1 MTNKRRILLV
11 VGVALLLL
19 IVWVGFSGLRAATE
33 TRKALAALDRIQAA
47 ADNPD
52 MGALDAVAADIAA
65 LETHLKA
72 VRSAAGPFMPLAP
85 AFGWLPKVGPLAKSA
100 PALLDMAIETATGGN
115 QALTALRPAVD
126 GLREHGAGDGLG
138 QVVAALQAAQ
148 PELAAAEEHI
158 ARVEAARESI
168 TQPLPDR
175 FQGQMAQVDR
185 ILPLARVALQAAQVA
200 PVLLG
205 ADEPRAYLILAQNN
219 DEMRATGGFI
229 SGAGVARFEGGRL
242 TDLKMADS
250 YAADDLS
257 KPHPSPPRPLSE
269 WMGAQMLLLR
279 DSNWSPDYPTSAE
292 VARSLYAQDQEVYTD
307 GVIAIDMEAVRL
319 LVEALGPLDVP
330 GIEGQ
335 VTADNLED
343 TMKRAWERPADSNE
357 TVDTST
363 TGDWWL
369 KRKDFMGDL
378 VSAALGRLQS
388 GADLDPA
395 ALGKALI
402 TMLNGRHLQIFVDDP
417 TISALLAEQGWD
429 GAMRPVAGQ
438 DYLAVVD
445 SNLSFNKTSAAIRNT
460 INYQVSNNEGI
471 LNATLLITYTHGA
484 QPLPPEQIC
493 DRTPRYGDS
502 YNEMVRRCFWDYLR
516 VYVPPGTEVT
526 ATDGLERVIVEP
538 GEADTTVIAGVFVLR
553 PGDSHVVRLN
563 YRLPRTVQPLPYA
576 LTVRKQAGTPPWPTY
591 LSTGRCR
598 WEGWLDTDHLF
609 ECPTGVE

>member
-100 PALLDMAIETATGGN
+100 PALLDMAVETATGGN
-115 QALTALRPAVD
+115 QALTALRPALD

-158 ARVEAARESI
+158 ARAEAARATI

-205 ADEPRAYLILAQNN
+205 VDEPRAYLILAQNN

-343 TMKRAWERPADSNE
+343 TMKR
-357 TVDTST
+357 
-363 TGDWWL
+363 G
-369 KRKDFMGDL
+369 MGT
-378 VSAALGRLQS
+378 AC
-388 GADLDPA
+388 
-395 ALGKALI
+395 
-402 TMLNGRHLQIFVDDP
+402 
-417 TISALLAEQGWD
+417 
-429 GAMRPVAGQ
+429 GQ
-438 DYLAVVD
+438 
-445 SNLSFNKTSAAIRNT
+445 
-460 INYQVSNNEGI
+460 Q
-471 LNATLLITYTHGA
+471 
-484 QPLPPEQIC
+484 
-493 DRTPRYGDS
+493 
-502 YNEMVRRCFWDYLR
+502 
-516 VYVPPGTEVT
+516 
-526 ATDGLERVIVEP
+526 
-538 GEADTTVIAGVFVLR
+538 
-553 PGDSHVVRLN
+553 
-563 YRLPRTVQPLPYA
+563 
-576 LTVRKQAGTPPWPTY
+576 
-591 LSTGRCR
+591 
-598 WEGWLDTDHLF
+598 
-609 ECPTGVE
+609 